1 MAQNPPEK
9 KKRKLP
15 EDALKGDDRHL
26 MRCIFGDEIMAEL
39 DKIIS
44 ENSEEKLKGDKESFV
59 TRYATQS
66 ANLVASF
73 ELRI

>member
-26 MRCIFGDEIMAEL
+26 MRCIFGDEIMTEL
-39 DKIIS
+39 DKMIS
-44 ENSEEKLKGDKESFV
+44 ENSEKKSKGDNES
-59 TRYATQS
+59 S
-66 ANLVASF
+66 
-73 ELRI
+73 I